1 MSKVTMQDIADELG
15 ISRVTVWK
23 VFNNHS
29 GVSEAVRE
37 SVLQKAKE
45 LGYSKFM
52 QEPASI
58 PNDPQEDKTVS
69 LIVSRPDSSTFW
81 TNIIHR
87 LAQEL
92 ATHNINL
99 LYTYVPSSYTPSY
112 SFPSALTN
120 GTVSGAIILN
130 VYDTKMVT
138 LINDTLKI
146 PKVFLDTVPEV
157 GNRALHGDLLLIE
170 GYNTMYEIT
179 QSILERGIT
188 NIGFIG
194 DIHYAITNKDRY
206 IGFCHCLKDHNIP
219 LNPAICHTDPIGI
232 FSYHNDLYAFL
243 DSIPELPQAFIC
255 ASDYI
260 AHFLHLY
267 LTEHPERIPNGIILT
282 GFDGSN
288 EYTNINGLLTT
299 AYVHTS
305 LLGKRLSLQIIY
317 RMDHPDAPFELTY
330 ISPEIVYRDSIV
342 D

>member
-52 QEPASI
+52 QEPAAI

-130 VYDTKMVT
+130 VYDTKMVE
-138 LINDTLKI
+138 LINNTLNI

-243 DSIPELPQAFIC
+243 DSIPELPQA
-255 ASDYI
+255 
-260 AHFLHLY
+260 
-267 LTEHPERIPNGIILT
+267 
-282 GFDGSN
+282 
-288 EYTNINGLLTT
+288 
-299 AYVHTS
+299 
-305 LLGKRLSLQIIY
+305 LSLIHI
-317 RMDHPDAPFELTY
+317 
-330 ISPEIVYRDSIV
+330 
-342 D
+342 

>member
-1 MSKVTMQDIADELG
+1 
-15 ISRVTVWK
+15 
-23 VFNNHS
+23 
-29 GVSEAVRE
+29 
-37 SVLQKAKE
+37 
-45 LGYSKFM
+45 
-52 QEPASI
+52 
-58 PNDPQEDKTVS
+58 
-69 LIVSRPDSSTFW
+69 
-81 TNIIHR
+81 
-87 LAQEL
+87 
-92 ATHNINL
+92 
-99 LYTYVPSSYTPSY
+99 
-112 SFPSALTN
+112 
-120 GTVSGAIILN
+120 
-130 VYDTKMVT
+130 MVE
-138 LINDTLKI
+138 LINNTLNI

-288 EYTNINGLLTT
+288 EYTNITDHLSNG
-299 AYVHTS
+299 S
-305 LLGKRLSLQIIY
+305 S
-317 RMDHPDAPFELTY
+317 
-330 ISPEIVYRDSIV
+330 
-342 D
+342 